1 MPKTQNVHQIILGR
15 LASLAIF
22 PLKPGVYN
30 FFIQMCVIFELLTK
44 EVHTVVTML
53 TTRIM
58 SLYFTVV

>member
-53 TTRIM
+53 TT
-58 SLYFTVV
+58 